1 MWRTPTPSPVRSS
14 TPPNSTTPT
23 PVSILPPIQ
32 HTYVLLRLSTQEY
45 AGCHGS
51 QNIIASEPEALHVT
65 PSYHVAC
72 QLLQLH
78 KRDTTNFRNDYAVCR
93 VKYVYSPSPSSE
105 VEGCDVTLVN
115 RFTDAPKTTVRFRI
129 QKVELVHEVDAF
141 GRRV

>member
-14 TPPNSTTPT
+14 TSPNNTTLT
-23 PVSILPPIQ
+23 PVSILRPIQ
-32 HTYVLLRLSTQEY
+32 HTYVLLRSSTQEY

-51 QNIIASEPEALHVT
+51 RIIIASEPEALHVT
-65 PSYHVAC
+65 TSCHVAC
-72 QLLQLH
+72 QLLQLY

-93 VKYVYSPSPSSE
+93 STYMYSPPPYSE

-129 QKVELVHEVDAF
+129 QRVEVVHEADAF